1 MHVHVHHIDLDPPL
15 LRISHYRS
23 KMIALYSSFNVIW
36 HITLFP
42 IFTQTLHIQTAL
54 LLLPVVH
61 TYYSLTNTHY
71 IITILLC
78 HSFDLVLFMCNVLF
92 LMLLVPNAGFL
103 FEWFMNTATPFAQYR
118 NWRKYVAAY
127 RESQQLNYVE
137 EENIIAD
144 NIVIF
149 VGWMVYTMGCVS
161 TKGNK
166 QMTYTTLLLQY
177 YGLSRQGIQM
187 MSKLGYCL
195 PLRTF
200 DNTRSQAILENED
213 KNRYTNTVN
222 NYLHIK
228 QNPHCLITHTDWV
241 YINGEI
247 CICYVPLGK
256 HDSIYYEILYIDI
269 RYTTFDG
276 VVCRRWICYEVMCY
290 TLWVN
295 DRLHRLLLH
304 GFVISWRNM
313 CKSFA
318 KDFKMCVF
326 IYLSR

>member
-1 MHVHVHHIDLDPPL
+1 
-15 LRISHYRS
+15 
-23 KMIALYSSFNVIW
+23 
-36 HITLFP
+36 
-42 IFTQTLHIQTAL
+42 
-54 LLLPVVH
+54 
-61 TYYSLTNTHY
+61 
-71 IITILLC
+71 
-78 HSFDLVLFMCNVLF
+78 
-92 LMLLVPNAGFL
+92 MLLVPNAGFL
-103 FEWFMNTATPFAQYR
+103 FEWFMNTATSYAQYR

-228 QNPHCLITHTDWV
+228 QNPHCLITHTD
-241 YINGEI
+241 
-247 CICYVPLGK
+247 
-256 HDSIYYEILYIDI
+256 
-269 RYTTFDG
+269 
-276 VVCRRWICYEVMCY
+276 
-290 TLWVN
+290 
-295 DRLHRLLLH
+295 
-304 GFVISWRNM
+304 
-313 CKSFA
+313 
-318 KDFKMCVF
+318 
-326 IYLSR
+326 